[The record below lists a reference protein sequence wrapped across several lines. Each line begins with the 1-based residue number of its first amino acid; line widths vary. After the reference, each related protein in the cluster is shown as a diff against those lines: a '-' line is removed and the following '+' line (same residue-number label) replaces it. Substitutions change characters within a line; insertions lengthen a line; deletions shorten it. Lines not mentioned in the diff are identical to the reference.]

1 MEEFFK
7 ARIEIYGKRKNHQ
20 LRVLKKE
27 IGVLN
32 NKARF
37 IEELNAGKLKIQGVP
52 KQDLIKLLQERGFAT

>member
-7 ARIEIYGKRKNHQ
+7 ARIEIYGKRKSHQ

-27 IGVLN
+27 IGVLK

-52 KQDLIKLLQERGFAT
+52 KPELIKLL